1 MVRFGFQTNI
11 IILHSSSSY
20 SRQTRNGHS
29 VATGTEGVRGGGEE
43 GDKDGG
49 EKDGGAKDGGAKEGE
64 SLSNLYRTVFFR
76 AHLCMKLLRQ
86 SPLPSLHKLSDYH
99 KALPSF
105 GRALAA

>member
-29 VATGTEGVRGGGEE
+29 VPTGTEGVRGGGEE

-49 EKDGGAKDGGAKEGE
+49 EKDGGAKDGGGNHCPTYIE
-64 SLSNLYRTVFFR
+64 LSSSGLTS
-76 AHLCMKLLRQ
+76 A
-86 SPLPSLHKLSDYH
+86 
-99 KALPSF
+99 
-105 GRALAA
+105 